1 MLIFKA
7 ILSFLQDKEYLEL
20 LYTTA
25 IVLVF
30 GTFVF
35 HYLEGW
41 RWLDSLYFC
50 VITLTTIGYG
60 DFTPRTDLGKIFNIF
75 YIIIGLGLILSFI
88 QTIRDHYM
96 NIKQKNQ

>member
-75 YIIIGLGLILSFI
+75 HERWVNF
-88 QTIRDHYM
+88 R
-96 NIKQKNQ
+96 KA